1 MFKEINKYEG
11 ENSYVE
17 GGKIWENNKQ
27 ESSFIRHKRVV
38 P

>member
-1 MFKEINKYEG
+1 MFQEINKQ

-27 ESSFIRHKRVV
+27 ESSFIRYKRVF